1 MTRFRHIPA
10 AGLVAIAILSVAAP
24 GLVCV
29 LGMSSSHSCCAP
41 TTKVQDG
48 LPSSGASSCCVV
60 NANNGNA
67 APAAAFRDVAPAAQV
82 VAAYRSSSDAADQW
96 LMSAPAT
103 DASPPAC
110 RILSIL
116 RI

>member
-1 MTRFRHIPA
+1 MTRFRHILA

-67 APAAAFRDVAPAAQV
+67 AAAFRDVAPAAQV

-96 LMSAPAT
+96 LTSAPAT

-110 RILSIL
+110 RILSVL